1 MNENAKI
8 CSVPGLKYFLIIRS
22 NIIVLLYHSIII
34 SQNNLM
40 WIENELKKDAEHI
53 QESINAL
60 SSNYHSKLAQRSIR
74 TRMRENKENTTRFF
88 THFYELLRKAEY
100 DIYKQFAVLN
110 EGTRNGGEELSYE
123 MSEVRNSA
131 NDLPHPRLLSELYQE
146 YERNVPGR
154 YRGNAVRSNDDDDDD
169 DDDAAKHRYIPYKIY
184 CYIREK
190 SEYCIRFQHT
200 VRGRLFTLYFIT
212 FPESHV
218 SLCNKLSAASFLCK
232 SEIAV
237 YQLYAY
243 KVFIWLSMVSQMS
256 DVECSEKLDIYFYM
270 TPFKKTIPSVSVD
283 GDRDAAILSA
293 IHVNTGLTRNCERHG
308 EVVVY
313 RAEEWFKV
321 FIHESIHNF
330 NIDFID
336 SDLRDANER
345 LRRSFC
351 IPHGDVLLFEA
362 YTEAWARI
370 INTMIETYFSGNEIN
385 CANFIRVV
393 REKLTKN
400 SFFHLYQLVKSL
412 DVMDLKYSQIT
423 VLTRENM
430 SVCRKRYA
438 EDTNVY
444 AYYIFGGILSAFAL
458 PFICWCCDHNTS
470 SVIRFKQTNKNLSEF
485 TDLICDASRDPM
497 LVSMIEY
504 IEASSS
510 LSKTSRVIHPI
521 LKKTMRMTLD

>member
-1 MNENAKI
+1 
-8 CSVPGLKYFLIIRS
+8 
-22 NIIVLLYHSIII
+22 
-34 SQNNLM
+34 M
-40 WIENELKKDAEHI
+40 WIENELKKDTEHI
-53 QESINAL
+53 QESIDAL
-60 SSNYHSKLAQRSIR
+60 SSNYHSKLDQRSIR
-74 TRMRENKENTTRFF
+74 RHMRENKENTTRFF
-88 THFYELLRKAEY
+88 IHFYELIRKAEY
-100 DIYKQFAVLN
+100 DIYKRFAVLN
-110 EGTRNGGEELSYE
+110 KGTRNGSEELLYE
-123 MSEVRNSA
+123 MNEVRNSA

-146 YERNVPGR
+146 YEINVSGR
-154 YRGNAVRSNDDDDDD
+154 YRGNVIRINNGDDDHDN
-169 DDDAAKHRYIPYKIY
+169 DAAKHRYIPYKIY

-200 VRGRLFTLYFIT
+200 VQGRLFTLYFIT

-218 SLCNKLSAASFLCK
+218 SLCNKLSAGSFLCK

-256 DVECSEKLDIYFYM
+256 DLECSEKLDIYFYM
-270 TPFKKTIPSVSVD
+270 TPFKKLRPSMSAD
-283 GDRDAAILSA
+283 GDRDSDASILSA

-321 FIHESIHNF
+321 FIHETIHNF

-336 SDLRDANER
+336 SDLRGANTR
-345 LRRSFC
+345 LRESFC

-362 YTEAWARI
+362 YTESWARI
-370 INTMIETYFSGNEIN
+370 INIMFNTYFENN
-385 CANFIRVV
+385 DCANFIRVV
-393 REKLTKN
+393 REKLVKN

-412 DVMDLKYSQIT
+412 DVMNLKYSQIT
-423 VLTRENM
+423 VLTPENM

-458 PFICWCCDHNTS
+458 PFISWCCDHNNG
-470 SVIRFKQTNKNLSEF
+470 SVIRFKQTNKNLSDF
-485 TDLICDASRDPM
+485 TDLIRDASRDPM
-497 LVSMIEY
+497 LLSMIEY
-504 IEASSS
+504 IERSS
-510 LSKTSRVIHPI
+510 LSSDSSSRIHPV
-521 LKKTMRMTLD
+521 LKKTMRMTLE